1 MRRPRTPQAS
11 AVGVSATTP
20 RGPLDW
26 IPADAPPLVAA
37 ARGLYRLRHW
47 PAVVATL
54 EGARELPG
62 AMTILALAQARLG
75 ENEAAVATFAEA
87 IAAEPAEPHARCASA
102 SLLLRVGRAEDAA
115 AQLDAVSPPSALLP
129 VSLSLRGAACWLA
142 GQAALAREA
151 DREAAARF
159 ERSARA
165 FVRAAAEAA
174 TARQDLP
181 ERLAAAYVGQAV
193 AMIAGEQFGSVPLL
207 FARRRTEGMAATPA
221 LTRFAREL
229 YEFCDLA
236 ARLDPSERKAA
247 AATLRPIITGA
258 AISVNLWDGSQPVI
272 IAWRGL
278 VGE

>member
-1 MRRPRTPQAS
+1 MQP
-11 AVGVSATTP
+11 VSIPPPTL

-26 IPADAPPLVAA
+26 IPADAPPLVAT

-62 AMTILALAQARLG
+62 AMTILALAQARLD
-75 ENEAAVATFAEA
+75 ENEAALVTFAEA
-87 IAAEPAEPHARCASA
+87 IAAEPAEPHVRCACA

-115 AQLDAVSPPSALLP
+115 AQLDGVSPPPALLS
-129 VSLSLRGAACWLA
+129 VSLSLRGAVWWLA
-142 GQAALAREA
+142 GQAALVREA
-151 DREAAARF
+151 DREAAAQF

-193 AMIAGEQFGSVPLL
+193 AMIAAEQFGSVPLL

-247 AATLRPIITGA
+247 AATLRPIITRA

-272 IAWRGL
+272 VAWRGL

>member
-1 MRRPRTPQAS
+1 VQP
-11 AVGVSATTP
+11 VSTRLPTTP

-26 IPADAPPLVAA
+26 IPADAPPLVGT

-75 ENEAAVATFAEA
+75 ESELALAIFAEA
-87 IAAEPAEPHARCASA
+87 VEAKPAEPHARCAAA
-102 SLLLRVGRAEDAA
+102 SLLLRAGRAEDAA

-129 VSLSLRGAACWLA
+129 VSLSLRGAACWQA
-142 GQAALAREA
+142 GQKALAREA
-151 DREAAARF
+151 DREAAAQF

-174 TARQDLP
+174 TARQSLP

-193 AMIAGEQFGSVPLL
+193 AMIAAEQFGSVPLL
-207 FARRRTEGMAATPA
+207 FARRRTEGMVATPA

-236 ARLDPSERKAA
+236 ARLDLGERKTA
-247 AATLRPIITGA
+247 AATLRPSITQA
-258 AISVNLWDGSQPVI
+258 AMSLNLWDGSQPI
-272 IAWRGL
+272 SITWHGL
-278 VGE
+278 VGG